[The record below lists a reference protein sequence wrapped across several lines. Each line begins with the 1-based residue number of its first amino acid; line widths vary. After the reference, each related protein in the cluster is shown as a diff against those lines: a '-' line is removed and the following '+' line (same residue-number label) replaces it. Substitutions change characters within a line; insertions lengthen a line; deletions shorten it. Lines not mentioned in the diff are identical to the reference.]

1 MLTVMKHVSDQG
13 TAQVCWRDRI
23 DVLNIQVDEPVG
35 RESIFLYSHS
45 CSWLSTMFDDETRK
59 ENVTVMAPT

>member
-35 RESIFLYSHS
+35 RESIFL
-45 CSWLSTMFDDETRK
+45 LFALLQLAVDD
-59 ENVTVMAPT
+59 V